1 MEVVHVNGKRR
12 LVIWNKK
19 SEWSYETNDLLDEEK
34 VVWNN
39 EYNPKHQALVEVVF
53 ECVEG

>member
-34 VVWNN
+34 VVWNK